1 MLFLTFEISASLV
14 PKNEQNVENFAK
26 NQQVLQCRPI
36 ILKKKKYHNT
46 LILQKCVET
55 KVSVCS
61 KFS

>member
-36 ILKKKKYHNT
+36 IFKKKYHNT